1 MGSSFALIG
10 QHSPYPYII
19 ISRLRHNPR
28 LVKTFLNDNKR
39 KTIACFIYS
48 FFLGNTL
55 IVRYFCKGLKKQE
68 VRVPH
73 KTKTL
78 TELNK
83 KEIIKEAQRDYFY
96 SQNNYIKTA
105 QPTQPL
111 TLFLAIFLLILF
123 LLKPTIFLAIH
134 NSSTPQTLY
143 LLSIHSSPSPSFL
156 ISFSS
161 QKYRFYTAIAMLSPY
176 NFIAFTT

>member
-19 ISRLRHNPR
+19 ICRFRYNFRLI
-28 LVKTFLNDNKR
+28 KTFLNDNKR

-83 KEIIKEAQRDYFY
+83 KGIIKEAQRD
-96 SQNNYIKTA
+96 
-105 QPTQPL
+105 
-111 TLFLAIFLLILF
+111 LFLF
-123 LLKPTIFLAIH
+123 TE
-134 NSSTPQTLY
+134 QLY
-143 LLSIHSSPSPSFL
+143 
-156 ISFSS
+156 
-161 QKYRFYTAIAMLSPY
+161 
-176 NFIAFTT
+176 

>member
-19 ISRLRHNPR
+19 ICRYRHNFR
-28 LVKTFLNDNKR
+28 LIKTFLNDNKR

-83 KEIIKEAQRDYFY
+83 KETAKEAQRD
-96 SQNNYIKTA
+96 
-105 QPTQPL
+105 
-111 TLFLAIFLLILF
+111 LFL
-123 LLKPTIFLAIH
+123 
-134 NSSTPQTLY
+134 
-143 LLSIHSSPSPSFL
+143 
-156 ISFSS
+156 
-161 QKYRFYTAIAMLSPY
+161 
-176 NFIAFTT
+176 FTEQLD